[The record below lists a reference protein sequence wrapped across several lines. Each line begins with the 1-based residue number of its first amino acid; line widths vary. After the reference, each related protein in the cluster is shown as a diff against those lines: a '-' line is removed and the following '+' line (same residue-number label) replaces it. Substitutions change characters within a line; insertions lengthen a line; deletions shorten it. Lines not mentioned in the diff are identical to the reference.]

1 MIARKFLRAYN
12 KKYRIMSTNEQSYME
27 PGRMKMKRDQEK
39 EHKYEENIR
48 RQLSILNALGKDY
61 LTLCLLN
68 IKTEK
73 ITILNT
79 SMEEIKEGTDLPY
92 YETCY
97 DSIDKYVREDQKE
110 EIKEKIDLKKVKEEL
125 SQKQEYSFIYEV
137 WLDGQIQYYQMRYI
151 SLEDKEHILMTFRLT
166 EAEVDKDQ
174 QKENKTVDELRKE
187 RMFLEVLCR
196 DYTAVY
202 YFDLKNDTLEI
213 LKMDKNANSVNMFGT
228 QLRKKL
234 NYSKEMIRYCSLY
247 VIESEQKGF
256 LRAMNRDYIREK
268 LKDSERFV
276 YRFESNP
283 NLSKHRHFEVQA
295 LRVVDQEFDDTAIL
309 AFRHID
315 HIVADENERKKQ
327 LEEAIKM
334 EERSK
339 RLEKERQDAIAANEM
354 KSRFLSSIS
363 HDIRT
368 PINGIQGML
377 RIAETCPNDLKKQNE
392 CREKIWIASNYLVTL
407 VNNVLNMNRLENK
420 SIDLSEQSFNMIDL
434 LMDVT
439 GMTDIQIE
447 AQELHSIVDWKPG
460 YIDHRYLIGSSE
472 GLYRILM
479 NLTSNAIKY
488 NKKGGTVYCRCMEK
502 QREGDTIW
510 FEFVTSDTGVGM
522 DEEFLKHAFEPY
534 IQKDNTTLSSIKGVG
549 LGLSIVKQTVE
560 LMGGTIEVESKV
572 GEGTKYTIM
581 LPFKIDPN
589 PQVKKKS
596 LEHIS
601 LNGVKA
607 LLVEDNDLNLEIA
620 KFHLEQENVE
630 VYTAMNGAEA
640 VDMFE
645 QSEVG
650 YYDII
655 LMDIMMPIMDGLQ
668 ATREIRKLP
677 RPDAAAVPIIAMSA
691 NAFEEDIEKSMEA
704 GMNAHLTKPL
714 DGKKVPDT
722 MKQYLASKILK

>member
-1 MIARKFLRAYN
+1 
-12 KKYRIMSTNEQSYME
+12 
-27 PGRMKMKRDQEK
+27 MKIEGNQEK
-39 EHKYEENIR
+39 ERKYEENIR

-68 IKTEK
+68 IRTEK

-79 SMEEIKEGTDLPY
+79 SMGQVEEDMDLPY

-97 DSIDKYVREDQKE
+97 HSIDKYVQEDQKD
-110 EIKEKIDLKKVKEEL
+110 EIKRKISLETVREEL
-125 SQKQEYSFIYEV
+125 IKNPEYSFVYEV

-151 SLEDKEHILMTFRLT
+151 SLEDEEHILMTFRFM
-166 EAEVDKDQ
+166 EAEVDKDK

-187 RMFLEVLCR
+187 RLFLEVLCR

-228 QLRKKL
+228 KLRKKL

-247 VIESEQKGF
+247 VIESEQKEF
-256 LRAMNRDYIREK
+256 LKVMNRDYIREQ

-283 NLSKHRHFEVQA
+283 NLSKHKHFEVQA
-295 LRVVDQEFDDTAIL
+295 LRIIDQEFDDTAIL

-339 RLEKERQDAIAANEM
+339 CLEKEKQDAIAANEM

-377 RIAETCPNDLKKQNE
+377 RIADTYPNDLKKQNE

-420 SIDLSEQSFNMIDL
+420 SIDLSEQPFNMIDL

-447 AQELHSIVDWKPG
+447 AQGLHSIVDWKPG

-479 NLTSNAIKY
+479 NLNSNAIKY
-488 NKKGGTVYCRCMEK
+488 NKKGGT
-502 QREGDTIW
+502 
-510 FEFVTSDTGVGM
+510 
-522 DEEFLKHAFEPY
+522 EEFLKHAFEPY
-534 IQKDNTTLSSIKGVG
+534 MQKDNTTLSSIKGVG

-581 LPFKIDPN
+581 LPFQLDPN

-601 LNGVKA
+601 LKGVKA

-630 VYTAMNGAEA
+630 VHTAINGAEA
-640 VDMFE
+640 VEMFE

-655 LMDIMMPIMDGLQ
+655 LMDIMMPIMDGLE
-668 ATREIRKLP
+668 ATREIRKLL
-677 RPDAAAVPIIAMSA
+677 RPDAAAIPIIAMSA
-691 NAFEEDIEKSMEA
+691 NAFEEDIEKSIKA
-704 GMNAHLTKPL
+704 GMNAHLIKPL
-714 DGKKVPDT
+714 DGKKVTDT
-722 MKQYLASKILK
+722 MKQYLANKILK